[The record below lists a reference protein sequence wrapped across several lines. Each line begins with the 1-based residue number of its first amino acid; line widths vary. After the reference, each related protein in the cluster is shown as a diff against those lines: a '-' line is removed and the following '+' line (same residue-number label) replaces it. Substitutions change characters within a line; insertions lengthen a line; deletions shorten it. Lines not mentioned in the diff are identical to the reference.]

1 MAVLQKIRGW
11 GIWLS
16 LIIAFALL
24 LFLVDPTSI
33 SQVFGIGQQGND
45 PVGSIEG
52 EVVKYADLDGE
63 EREVSVYKD
72 LGVDNNVLTYTAWR
86 SLLFA
91 RLYMPIFKEAG
102 IYFTEEQI
110 AQALEDGGL
119 MNLPAQ
125 LTQQLLA
132 QSETNP
138 NLEPLISRMKEDVAK
153 ELYANEYARLVAQSQ
168 YPNKA
173 FLDRLSADYNYR
185 TTVDLLTVAPS
196 FTDVEVSDDDIKA
209 FYDAHRYPTLPRNL
223 EIEYLDFHVYP
234 SEEDMTEAT
243 ENFDKL
249 YETFVSVENVNRF
262 LRSNSSEKSAKFYK
276 AGELPAELDALVFG
290 QGQNLTEILA
300 DGYDFK
306 AARVLSTA
314 TRPFSAMAN
323 IYGIENAEQADS
335 LVALLNGGVQP
346 VDSLVANH
354 SIYVYANGRSVNLN
368 ETSVDLG
375 NAAPLSVA
383 SLFELPFGTYKVLQ
397 NGGDKYA
404 CVLTSPSAPELVKE
418 VAILAHHV
426 TPSQVTYENVR
437 TAAMN
442 FTEQASDLEK
452 FSEMR
457 ASLSTDIPLFETT
470 VVDGLDRYQ
479 TAEGYVS
486 DGRQLSHTLFDYS
499 KGDVICKTLGT
510 YDFLVIAVKSSRS
523 EGPISLEESKEDIRA
538 YLMNENA
545 GKAALADVRAK
556 IKGESDFAAVA
567 ALLGEQPQ
575 EQVLSYN
582 SNDPRLLGAVSA
594 YQPGEIGT
602 INGSDGTVYVF
613 QVKDRN
619 LGIHTD
625 AEQLRNQYCNEAT
638 RFSTNTM
645 MFFGGQDANLIY
657 LPDALRYLARTKDV
671 EDYLNRFFF

>member
-346 VDSLVANH
+346 VDSLIANH